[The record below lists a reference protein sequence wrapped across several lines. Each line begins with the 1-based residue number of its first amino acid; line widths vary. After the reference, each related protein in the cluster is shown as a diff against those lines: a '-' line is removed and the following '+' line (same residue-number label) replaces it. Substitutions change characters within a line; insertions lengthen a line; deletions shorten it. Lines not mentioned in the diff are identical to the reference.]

1 MTTPNAETLRLAED
15 SRREKNWKRW
25 GPYLSERQW
34 GTVREDYSV
43 DGDAW
48 DYFPHD
54 HARSRAYRWGEDGL
68 LGLSDRQGRL
78 CFALAL
84 WNGRDPILK
93 ERLFGLTG
101 PEGNHGED
109 VKECY
114 FYLDATPTH
123 SYGRALYKYPQGE
136 FPYSALVDE
145 NRRRTRKD
153 GEFELID
160 TGVFDDNR
168 YFDVELEYA
177 KAAPEDLLIVITIAN
192 RGPDDATLHLL
203 PTLWFRN
210 TWSWGRE
217 GEGYWQKPRIERVGP
232 LELLSEHASLGAMRL
247 YFEPCQGAP
256 ELLFTENES
265 NEKQLWDEG
274 DGLRKKDAFHEY
286 VVDGRKDVLGDGAGT
301 KAAGYYRLSIPAGA
315 TARVRLRLC
324 ADGALERGAFD
335 TGFDA
340 TLELCRKEADEFYDE
355 LFAPTLPP
363 EERHVAR
370 QAYAGLLWSTQFYHY
385 VVRDWL
391 QGDATS
397 PPPPESRLSGRNS
410 GWQHLYNRDLVS
422 MPDKWE
428 YPWYASWDLAFH
440 MVPLARIDPE
450 AAKAQ
455 LILMLREWYMHP
467 NGQIPAYEYDFSAAN
482 PPVHAW
488 SAWQVYQVGLRAGH
502 PDRFFLE
509 RVFQKLL
516 LNFTW
521 WVNRTDDQGNN
532 LFSGGFLGLDNI
544 GVFDRSVALPTGGY
558 IEQADGTAWM
568 AFYAATM
575 LEIAME
581 LSRYDAAYADMASKF
596 FEHFVAIVD
605 AMNAFG
611 GTGLWDEQDGFYYDQ
626 LHTDGQV
633 LPLRTRSMVGLIPLF
648 AVAVLE
654 DDVVDQLPGFKK
666 RMQWFL
672 DHRGDLGRY
681 IAYMDRAGPDTAGRR
696 LLAVPSRERL
706 ESVLRYLLD
715 EREFLSPHGVRSL
728 SRVHLEHP
736 YVFDTPGGEHRVAY
750 VPGESDSPMFGGNS
764 NWRGPVWFP
773 VNFLLIQALRRYHH
787 FYGDEFTVEC
797 PTGSGRRCTLDQVAE
812 ELATRLVRLFLPDES
827 GVRPAHAA
835 EARYAEDPHW
845 RDLVLYYEHFHG
857 DDGRGL
863 GASHQTGWT
872 ALVTSC
878 IDYLGERR

>member
-1 MTTPNAETLRLAED
+1 
-15 SRREKNWKRW
+15 
-25 GPYLSERQW
+25 
-34 GTVREDYSV
+34 
-43 DGDAW
+43 
-48 DYFPHD
+48 
-54 HARSRAYRWGEDGL
+54 
-68 LGLSDRQGRL
+68 
-78 CFALAL
+78 
-84 WNGRDPILK
+84 
-93 ERLFGLTG
+93 
-101 PEGNHGED
+101 
-109 VKECY
+109 
-114 FYLDATPTH
+114 
-123 SYGRALYKYPQGE
+123 
-136 FPYSALVDE
+136 
-145 NRRRTRKD
+145 
-153 GEFELID
+153 
-160 TGVFDDNR
+160 
-168 YFDVELEYA
+168 
-177 KAAPEDLLIVITIAN
+177 
-192 RGPDDATLHLL
+192 
-203 PTLWFRN
+203 
-210 TWSWGRE
+210 
-217 GEGYWQKPRIERVGP
+217 
-232 LELLSEHASLGAMRL
+232 
-247 YFEPCQGAP
+247 
-256 ELLFTENES
+256 
-265 NEKQLWDEG
+265 
-274 DGLRKKDAFHEY
+274 
-286 VVDGRKDVLGDGAGT
+286 
-301 KAAGYYRLSIPAGA
+301 
-315 TARVRLRLC
+315 
-324 ADGALERGAFD
+324 
-335 TGFDA
+335 
-340 TLELCRKEADEFYDE
+340 
-355 LFAPTLPP
+355 
-363 EERHVAR
+363 
-370 QAYAGLLWSTQFYHY
+370 
-385 VVRDWL
+385 
-391 QGDATS
+391 
-397 PPPPESRLSGRNS
+397 
-410 GWQHLYNRDLVS
+410 
-422 MPDKWE
+422 
-428 YPWYASWDLAFH
+428 
-440 MVPLARIDPE
+440 
-450 AAKAQ
+450 
-455 LILMLREWYMHP
+455 
-467 NGQIPAYEYDFSAAN
+467 
-482 PPVHAW
+482 
-488 SAWQVYQVGLRAGH
+488 
-502 PDRFFLE
+502 
-509 RVFQKLL
+509 
-516 LNFTW
+516 
-521 WVNRTDDQGNN
+521 
-532 LFSGGFLGLDNI
+532 
-544 GVFDRSVALPTGGY
+544 
-558 IEQADGTAWM
+558 M